1 MFRINKTE
9 NSIEPLKSQTFADL
23 GFRERQH
30 LQEWIA
36 KVPSCLGEEL
46 LIIQKE
52 FSGFSDTNERLDL
65 LAIDKQGA
73 LVLIENKL
81 DDTGRDVTWQAL
93 KYASYC
99 SGLSKENI
107 RSIFQEYLDRRSS
120 GQDAKTALI
129 EFLDAED
136 YEEIS
141 LNKGLTQRIILI
153 AANFRKEVTST
164 ILWLL
169 NFRMRIQCFRVTPW
183 RSGDEIF
190 LDVDQI
196 IPTKDAEAYMI
207 GLAAKSLDEVE
218 AAAEEKT
225 RNRERRKFWVELL
238 EAAGPKIP
246 RFANISPGT
255 TPDLGAG
262 SGVRGVPFKFVAT
275 RSYGRVELY
284 IDRGE
289 KQENK
294 EIFDEL
300 QSQRSAI
307 EATFKGPLSWERLD
321 DKRASR
327 IKAEMLGDPFDDT
340 QRESLMTFMVDAM
353 VRFESA
359 LKEPLARIQARL
371 RARSAAE
378 EEGRE

>member
-1 MFRINKTE
+1 
-9 NSIEPLKSQTFADL
+9 
-23 GFRERQH
+23 
-30 LQEWIA
+30 
-36 KVPSCLGEEL
+36 
-46 LIIQKE
+46 
-52 FSGFSDTNERLDL
+52 
-65 LAIDKQGA
+65 
-73 LVLIENKL
+73 
-81 DDTGRDVTWQAL
+81 
-93 KYASYC
+93 
-99 SGLSKENI
+99 
-107 RSIFQEYLDRRSS
+107 
-120 GQDAKTALI
+120 
-129 EFLDAED
+129 
-136 YEEIS
+136 
-141 LNKGLTQRIILI
+141 
-153 AANFRKEVTST
+153 
-164 ILWLL
+164 
-169 NFRMRIQCFRVTPW
+169 
-183 RSGDEIF
+183 
-190 LDVDQI
+190 
-196 IPTKDAEAYMI
+196 MI

>member
-9 NSIEPLKSQTFADL
+9 NSIEPLKCQTFADL

-36 KVPSCLGEEL
+36 KEPSCLGEEL

-52 FSGFSDTNERLDL
+52 FAGFSDTNERLDL

-99 SGLSKENI
+99 SSLSKENI
-107 RSIFQEYLDRRSS
+107 RSIFQEYLDRK
-120 GQDAKTALI
+120 GPGEDAKKVLV
-129 EFLDAED
+129 EFLDADD
-136 YEEIS
+136 YEEIA

-183 RSGDEIF
+183 RSGDEVF

-218 AAAEEKT
+218 AAAEEKN
-225 RNRERRKFWVELL
+225 RNRERRKFWAELL
-238 EAAGPKIP
+238 ELAGPKIT
-246 RFANISPGT
+246 RYANISPST
-255 TPDLGAG
+255 TSDLVAG
-262 SGVRGVPFKFVAT
+262 SGVRGVPFKFVAS

-284 IDRGE
+284 IDRGDKE
-289 KQENK
+289 ENK
-294 EIFDEL
+294 EIFNEL
-300 QSQRSAI
+300 QSQRSSI
-307 EATFKGPLSWERLD
+307 EAIFKGPLTWERLD
-321 DKRASR
+321 DRRASR
-327 IKAEMLGDPFDDT
+327 IKTELAGDPFDDA
-340 QRESLMTFMVDAM
+340 QRQALMSFMIDAM
-353 VRFESA
+353 VRFENA
-359 LKEPLARIQARL
+359 LKEPLARIQVRL
-371 RARSAAE
+371 RAKSADE
-378 EEGRE
+378 ELSQ